1 MKKRVISAAI
11 MIAIIV
17 PLVIIG
23 KVPFIILVGLVAVLA
38 YKELSDLYNF
48 PLVVKLLG
56 AIGLL
61 SLVYNN
67 FDANNIHLGLNYS
80 VINILLLLTL
90 TPIVVYQVKNQYS
103 TEDAFKYFGFILSLK
118 RK

>member
-48 PLVVKLLG
+48 PLVVNS
-56 AIGLL
+56 ISNSYLL
-61 SLVYNN
+61 S
-67 FDANNIHLGLNYS
+67 
-80 VINILLLLTL
+80 
-90 TPIVVYQVKNQYS
+90 
-103 TEDAFKYFGFILSLK
+103 
-118 RK
+118 

>member
-67 FDANNIHLGLNYS
+67 FDANNN
-80 VINILLLLTL
+80 
-90 TPIVVYQVKNQYS
+90 PIKHVRTITKIENNVEISKSSN
-103 TEDAFKYFGFILSLK
+103 ASLVL
-118 RK
+118 